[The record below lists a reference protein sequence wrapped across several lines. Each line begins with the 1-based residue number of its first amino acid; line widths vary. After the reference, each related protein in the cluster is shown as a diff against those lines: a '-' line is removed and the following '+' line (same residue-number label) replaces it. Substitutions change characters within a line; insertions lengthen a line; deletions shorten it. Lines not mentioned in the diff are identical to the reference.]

1 MKTMKSVPKEQEE
14 KILSLL
20 NLSEDRIEEL
30 HKKDIG
36 IKQLEEA
43 FYTAFEVG
51 PGCKFGSVV
60 SCGLLFF
67 VAPHASKKDT
77 YFLEEYLRVTYYGG
91 TSTYRCA
98 SHNSMSAN
106 FRAIGELLDG
116 GYYKELDYVENLE
129 KIGYL
134 LQIYKEEDQ
143 LVCHLFKIEDRKEL
157 E

>member
-1 MKTMKSVPKEQEE
+1 MKPVPKEQEK

-20 NLSEDRIEEL
+20 NLSESHIEEL

-36 IKQLEEA
+36 IKQLEKA

-51 PGCKFGSVV
+51 PGCEFGSVV

-67 VAPHASKKDT
+67 VAPHAFKKNAF
-77 YFLEEYLRVTYYGG
+77 FLEEYLRVTYDGG
-91 TSTYRCA
+91 VSTYRCA

-116 GYYKELDYVENLE
+116 GYYEELDYVKNLE

-134 LQIYKEEDQ
+134 LQIHKEKDQ
-143 LVCHLFKIEDRKEL
+143 LVCHLFKIEDKEEL
-157 E
+157 K